1 MQAEHAT
8 GSTLRVQ
15 IYKRALFSSL
25 ITVPSSSWVPGPV
38 LDILYAFSVILE
50 TTLKDRDYYSHF
62 ISVEMGL

>member
-1 MQAEHAT
+1 MISFLTDPA
-8 GSTLRVQ
+8 
-15 IYKRALFSSL
+15 SSL